1 MIGKKEREERQGE
14 RRERSNKDKEVR
26 PKDRE
31 NIQTD
36 IKT

>member
-1 MIGKKEREERQGE
+1 MRGKKEREERQGE

-31 NIQTD
+31 NIQTN